1 MSKKI
6 TKEEILRNEPFEIE
20 VPTLGKIL
28 IKHPTFGDLYE
39 IAKVT
44 RTTEDELERGNESNL
59 LFLSKV
65 LVEPKLT
72 IEELKKVDHHTF
84 TLLFSAIQKEL
95 GERIEESS
103 RVMSTF
109 LREVPRKRRRTS
121 GSSSSS

>member
-1 MSKKI
+1 MSRKI

-28 IKHPTFGDLYE
+28 VRHPTFGDLFE

-44 RTTEDELERGNESNL
+44 RAVEDELERGHESNL

-72 IEELKKVDHHTF
+72 VDELRKIDHRSFALIF
-84 TLLFSAIQKEL
+84 TAVQKEL
-95 GERIEESS
+95 GERIEEST
-103 RVMSTF
+103 RLMSSF
-109 LREVPRKRRRTS
+109 LEVPRKKKRTS
-121 GSSSSS
+121 GSSTSS

>member
-20 VPTLGKIL
+20 IPTLGKVL
-28 IKHPTFGDLYE
+28 VRHPTFGELYE
-39 IAKVT
+39 ITKAVQNIK
-44 RTTEDELERGNESNL
+44 DEMERGHESNL

-65 LVEPKLT
+65 LVEPRLT

-84 TLLFSAIQKEL
+84 TLLFTAVQQEL

-109 LREVPRKRRRTS
+109 LSVPRRRKQTS
-121 GSSSSS
+121 GSSTSS

>member
-20 VPTLGKIL
+20 IPTLGKVL

-39 IAKVT
+39 ITKAV
-44 RTTEDELERGNESNL
+44 RDIEDEMEKGHESNL

-72 IEELKKVDHHTF
+72 IEELKKIDHHTF
-84 TLLFSAIQKEL
+84 TLIFTAVQKEL

-109 LREVPRKRRRTS
+109 LEVPRKRRRTS